1 MSKEQQKVALYSNVH
16 RGHVPPYEIWNGEKD
31 KHQEVPARAE
41 NILEALRAS
50 KIFELQELNE
60 QVAQGLLEEVHDPA
74 YLAFLAA
81 ASESL
86 QPQEYRY
93 PSVFALRDSESVPTN
108 QLPLQDYHSFDMYTP
123 VSGTTYDAAVSSASL
138 AWKIAEGLVDKKF
151 PVGYALCR
159 PPGHHA
165 EKSQMG
171 GYCYINNAAVAAQY
185 LSEHGKVATLYVD
198 FHHGNGTQHI
208 FYDRPDVMTV
218 SLHADPQWKFPHMSG
233 FEDEQGKGEGLGLN
247 RNYALQQG
255 TSDEVFQ
262 SALERACERIST
274 FDPQYLVVS
283 FGADTFVG
291 DPIGG
296 FALTSEYFTR
306 MGRTID
312 GLSVPTAI
320 VQEGGYNTAELGTNV
335 VNFLAG
341 FK

>member
-1 MSKEQQKVALYSNVH
+1 MSKEDKEVALYSNVH
-16 RGHVPPYEIWNGEKD
+16 RSHVPPYEIWNGDQD
-31 KHQEVPARAE
+31 KHQEVPDRAE
-41 NILEALRAS
+41 NILDALRKS
-50 KIFELQELNE
+50 VIFELQELNGR
-60 QVAQGLLEEVHDPA
+60 VAQGLLDDVHNPA

-81 ASESL
+81 ASKSL

-108 QLPLQDYHSFDMYTP
+108 PLPLQGFHSFDMYTP
-123 VSGTTYDAAVSSASL
+123 ISGTTYDAAVSSASL
-138 AWKIAEGLVDKKF
+138 AWKIAEGLVEKKY

-185 LSEHGKVATLYVD
+185 LSEHGRVATLDVD

-208 FYDRPDVMTV
+208 FYDRPDVLTV
-218 SLHADPQWKFPHMSG
+218 SLHADPEWKFPHMSG
-233 FEDEQGKGEGLGLN
+233 FEAERGKGDGVGFN
-247 RNYALQQG
+247 MNYALHQG
-255 TSDEVFQ
+255 TTDEVFQ
-262 SALERACERIST
+262 RALEGACERISK

-306 MGRTID
+306 MGQTI
-312 GLSVPTAI
+312 GNLAVPTAI
-320 VQEGGYNTAELGTNV
+320 VQEGGYNTAQLGANV